1 MPTITS
7 SGFSAIEA
15 LRDSVAFLKRHLPGA
30 SRLSDDDVASAAAR
44 FVPRH
49 IEKGAHLLAPGD
61 VCRFNAVVT
70 SGCLRV
76 YVSQPDGA
84 EGVLYLAPEGWW
96 VGDSDGLLHQ
106 GPSGL
111 GIDAVVR
118 TDVLLLDR
126 TAAPSDDGC
135 RERLLYLAA
144 EHSLLRLQRRLA
156 ARMCKSAAQR
166 YHEFRRQYPGLD
178 LRIPQY
184 HIAAYLGVSAEFL
197 SRLRARLRVQRS

>member
-1 MPTITS
+1 MPRTS
-7 SGFSAIEA
+7 SGLYAVDA
-15 LRDSVAFLKRHLPGA
+15 LRDSTAFLKRHLPGA
-30 SRLSDDDVASAAAR
+30 SRLSDDDVASAAAT

-61 VCRFNAVVT
+61 ICRFSAVVT

-76 YVSQPDGA
+76 YASEPDGA

-96 VGDSDGLLHQ
+96 VGDPDSLLHQ

-111 GIDAVVR
+111 GIDAVVK

-126 TAAPSDDGC
+126 TEACSPDAGC
-135 RERLLYLAA
+135 CERLLYLAA
-144 EHSLLRLQRRLA
+144 EHSLLRLHKRLA
-156 ARMCKSAAQR
+156 VRMCKSATQR
-166 YHEFRRQYPGLD
+166 YQEFRRQYPGLD

-184 HIAAYLGVSAEFL
+184 HVAAYLGVSAEFL
-197 SRLRARLRVQRS
+197 SRLRTRLRVQPS